1 MFDWLSIRDANPKDA
16 AFLSRCIM
24 AAFHLYNFDSVP
36 SDAMS
41 EVLARIEACERRKT
55 TLYSYTNT
63 RIAEVN
69 GVPAGALLSYPGEE
83 YLRRKEKTFRE
94 FWPEYFDKFADDAPE
109 TDPGEY
115 YLDSLAVHPMY
126 RRMGVGTAL
135 LRDGIRKGL
144 EMGYSRIALVA
155 DSEYPHLVK
164 LYKSLGFIPEEKRR
178 IFGIVFQ
185 RMIYTP

>member
-1 MFDWLSIRDANPKDA
+1 MFNWLSIRDANPKDA

-24 AAFHLYNFDSVP
+24 AGFHYYDFDEYP
-36 SDAMS
+36 SDNTSAILDKIT
-41 EVLARIEACERRKT
+41 VCERRKT
-55 TLYSYTNT
+55 TLYTYANT
-63 RIAEVN
+63 RVAEV
-69 GVPAGALLSYPGEE
+69 AGKAAGSLLSYTGEE

-109 TDPGEY
+109 TGPGEY

-135 LRDGIRKGL
+135 LRDGISKGI
-144 EMGYSRIALVA
+144 EMGYSRIALLA
-155 DSEYPHLVK
+155 DSQYPHLIK
-164 LYKSLGFIPEEKRR
+164 IYKSLGFIPEDKCR

-185 RMIYTP
+185 RMVYTP